1 MNESI
6 FSIAH
11 YADQGVLLL
20 LVALA
25 IVAMWL
31 IVGKAIQFYK
41 ARKSLRL
48 LDQFSTQLIDN
59 KWDGQLPEGIRV
71 ERMGFLFDG
80 VIGHLSVNGD
90 QGLDEVFSVLK
101 TRFLAPFESS
111 LAFLAT
117 VGSNAPYIGLFGT
130 VLGIMKAF
138 HDMAQATEG
147 AQNTVMVGISSAL
160 IATAAGLL
168 VAIPSVLAFNYFMK
182 RLKKMS
188 VALDQTKDLVRVAF
202 VSHGG
207 PHGSQSK

>member
-1 MNESI
+1 MNEAI

-31 IVGKAIQFYK
+31 IVGKTLQFYK
-41 ARKSLRL
+41 ARRSLRL
-48 LDQFSTQLIDN
+48 LEQFSTALLES
-59 KWDGQLPEGIRV
+59 KWDGKVPEGITR
-71 ERMGFLFDG
+71 ERLGVLFEG
-80 VIGHLSVNGD
+80 VLTHLKVKGD
-90 QGLDEVFSVLK
+90 HGLDEVFAVLK
-101 TRFLAPFESS
+101 TRFLAPYESS

-130 VLGIMKAF
+130 VLGIMKSF

-147 AQNTVMVGISSAL
+147 AQNSVMVGISSAL

-168 VAIPSVLAFNYFMK
+168 VAIPSVLAFNYFQK
-182 RLKKMS
+182 RVKKMS
-188 VALDQTKDLVRVAF
+188 ASLDQTKDLVRVSF
-202 VSHGG
+202 QIQGNSHGR
-207 PHGSQSK
+207 